1 MAWGTR
7 HSRYSGVVD
16 FNRFRFTRLAI
27 AEAFHLT
34 NRYALRMT
42 FTVKSVTPARRL
54 GFECICVAPSAGYS
68 EPANH
73 SVASIKVRPARDVLS
88 RKELAM

>member
-42 FTVKSVTPARRL
+42 FTVNTV
-54 GFECICVAPSAGYS
+54 Y
-68 EPANH
+68 H
-73 SVASIKVRPARDVLS
+73 SGLADSVLS
-88 RKELAM
+88 ASVLHLRQGTPNPQTIR